1 MHIDCR
7 NNNGIPY
14 LVVMQSYSVV
24 IDGIRKNRK
33 RVIRNIGPL
42 SRFDDGEANYVRRLK
57 KSFLEGVPII
67 ESLHDLIAAKPASR
81 KVSIE
86 FNLDDEA
93 AFSNPKN
100 IGYFVL
106 DALYDGL
113 GINEVLAKYKSESR
127 LEFDLNGHVKALI
140 FGRALSPD
148 SKCATWRSRNDYLF
162 RVVSSDNLIEIYRT
176 LDVLQQLSEKIQ
188 RRMNSKI
195 EKHISRSKSICF
207 YDVTNYWFETDD
219 PDEDVYADDGTLVSE
234 GMRKRGPSKAKN
246 RKPIVQMG
254 LFIDDNGIPV
264 SHKVFPGNHID
275 QTTLRPAMKESLGK
289 MGFEKA
295 IIVADGGLNSGK
307 NIAHI
312 LSQGNGYIVSKSAK
326 GSTKETKAW
335 MLDEYGYVY
344 NEKRT
349 FKLKSQIRT
358 RTIKDEN
365 GKNVEIREKLISYWS
380 KKQQDHALHENRKFI
395 EYLRAVIDN
404 PDKLKDKQPAI
415 KKYLTETMANKDT
428 GEVVDTVSLLRLD
441 MEKIENDL
449 SLMGYYTIM
458 TSEIDMDDHAV
469 IDKYHGLSRIED
481 AFRVIKSD
489 LDGRPVFVRKPEHI
503 SAHFLVCFIALTM
516 LRILQYKILTHEG
529 KATNST
535 RGWEMGIPCKRVK
548 EALLNFKA
556 DAIPGG
562 YYRLTKMTG
571 DLVRIFAP
579 FGVDAALPLPS
590 EKDLRQ
596 LKYSLDSSVF
606 M

>member
-7 NNNGIPY
+7 NNNGTSY
-14 LVVMQSYSVV
+14 LVVMESYSVNIEGV
-24 IDGIRKNRK
+24 RKNRK

-42 SRFDDGEANYVRRLK
+42 SRFDDGKPDYVKRLK
-57 KSFLEGVPII
+57 KSFLEGTPII
-67 ESLHDLIAAKPASR
+67 EDLKDLITVKEASR
-81 KVSIE
+81 KVLIE
-86 FNLDDEA
+86 FNRDDA
-93 AFSNPKN
+93 SAFSNPKN
-100 IGYFVL
+100 IGYFIL

-113 GINEVLAKYKSESR
+113 GINDVLAKYKSDSR
-127 LEFDLNGHVKALI
+127 LAYDLNGHAKALI

-148 SKCATWRSRNDYLF
+148 SKSATWRHRDDYLF
-162 RVVSSDNLIEIYRT
+162 RVVSSDSLIETYRT
-176 LDVLQQLSEKIQ
+176 LDVLQELSEKIQ
-188 RRMNSKI
+188 RRMNTKI
-195 EKHISRSKSICF
+195 EKHLSHNKSICF

-219 PDEDVYADDGTLVSE
+219 PDDDIFAEDGTLVSE

-264 SHKVFPGNHID
+264 SYKVFPGNHID
-275 QTTLRPAMKESLGK
+275 QTTLRPAMKETLNK
-289 MGFEKA
+289 MGFVRA

-326 GSTKETKAW
+326 GSTKDIQAW
-335 MLDEYGYVY
+335 ILDEAGYIS
-344 NEKRT
+344 NEKGT

-358 RTIKDEN
+358 RTVKDEN
-365 GKNVEIREKLISYWS
+365 GKNIEIREKLISYWS
-380 KKQQDHALHENRKFI
+380 KKQRDHAMHENRKFI
-395 EYLRAVIDN
+395 EYLNAVMEN
-404 PDKLKDKQPAI
+404 PDKLKDKQPTF
-415 KKYLTETMANKDT
+415 KKYLVETKADKAT
-428 GEVVDTVSLLRLD
+428 GEVIDIVSLLSLD
-441 MEKIENDL
+441 MKKIEYDL

-458 TSEIDMDDHAV
+458 TSEIDMDEHEV

-503 SAHFLVCFIALTM
+503 DAHFLICFIALTM

-529 KATNST
+529 KTTNST
-535 RGWEMGIPCKRVK
+535 REWEMGIPCKRIK
-548 EALLNFKA
+548 DALLNFKA
-556 DAIPGG
+556 DSLPGG
-562 YYRLTKMTG
+562 YFWLTRMTD
-571 DLVRIFAP
+571 DLSRVLAP

-590 EKDLRQ
+590 ESDLRQ
-596 LKYSLDSSVF
+596 IKYSLDKAVF